1 MAVSLTFMVID
12 SGHKTVLLVQ
22 QHSIFLYDLEN
33 MIKARLEKLI
43 CVGALHN
50 ETANFW
56 PPTCLQFEDKL
67 AVL

>member
-1 MAVSLTFMVID
+1 MAASLTFMVIV

-33 MIKARLEKLI
+33 MIKAHLEKLI

-50 ETANFW
+50 ETTNFW